1 MQYQLPQFIDIE
13 DKIVGPLTFKQFI
26 YIAGGAGICFIAYRL
41 LPFWVAVIVILPT
54 AALGGALAFYKINGK
69 PFMFTLE
76 AWFNFMLQSKLY
88 VWKQRKPEK
97 KAEVKPT
104 VPTTVT
110 PEKNNDHIMTASRL
124 HDIAWSLDVLDT
136 NKRDSK
142 NTRL

>member
-1 MQYQLPQFIDIE
+1 MQYQIPQFIDIE

-26 YIAGGAGICFIAYRL
+26 YIAGSLGICFISYRL
-41 LPFWVAVIVILPT
+41 LPFWIAALIILPT
-54 AALGGALAFYKINGK
+54 AILGGALAFYKINGK

-88 VWKQRKPEK
+88 IWKQRKPEK
-97 KAEVKPT
+97 KQEVKKPDA
-104 VPTTVT
+104 PIT
-110 PEKNNDHIMTASRL
+110 PNKEEKRVLTSSKL

-136 NKRDSK
+136 NKRGSK